1 MFTAVLNIGIRTKVS
16 SLGHLKT
23 LPVEQE
29 QMQLCR
35 ATLLHLTFPG
45 TLEFPSRHRVDT
57 QGRSSGP
64 FFIWGS
70 TILMIHILLH

>member
-1 MFTAVLNIGIRTKVS
+1 MFIAVLNIGIRTKVS

-35 ATLLHLTFPG
+35 TTLLHLTVPG
-45 TLEFPSRHRVDT
+45 TLESRPWHRVDT
-57 QGRSSGP
+57 QGSSSGP
-64 FFIWGS
+64 FSFGEAPS
-70 TILMIHILLH
+70 